1 MSKNYNFFK
10 FKSYFLIVSL
20 LFFSKAF
27 SANWYVNDNSTT
39 GDVYC
44 TAVGNNS
51 NNGNSPA
58 TPKLTLLAAYTA
70 AAAGDTIFIDTGTYS
85 GAGNINLTVAKAN
98 LTFTGAGS
106 LKTVFDNN
114 LASANSNL
122 WLTINANNINI
133 NGISATEFNAISA
146 GKVVTVNGQTVT
158 FNDVIFFNNGNQGN
172 GAIYITSNSNVT
184 YSNSSTTCN
193 ASLLFGG
200 GIDLVGNNS
209 VLNITN
215 CIIATNKKED
225 NGDGGGVLVKGNGN
239 NVTITNTRFE
249 KNDAVNG
256 GAICIMGGTSAA
268 PNLVTIT
275 GSCFEN
281 NKVSQVSSVV
291 NGSAIC
297 IGRGGSTVFKK
308 LSPKTKIIG
317 VEPEGAPSMHQ
328 AIYLEQP
335 VLLDKIDRFVD
346 GAAVKKVGKQTYEV
360 CKDTLDKIILV
371 PEGKVCTTILQ
382 LYNEEAMV
390 VEPAGALSIA
400 ALDFIADE
408 IKGKK
413 VVCIVSG
420 SNNDIE
426 RTEEIK
432 ERSLMYEGLK
442 HYFMIQFPQRPGAL
456 REFVNEV
463 LSESDDI
470 TYFQFIKKNNRDVGP
485 VVVGLEVKN
494 ENDVQSIKLKMNE
507 KGFQFEY
514 LNENDPLL
522 ALLI

>member
-1 MSKNYNFFK
+1 MD
-10 FKSYFLIVSL
+10 
-20 LFFSKAF
+20 LFEKIEQA
-27 SANWYVNDNSTT
+27 
-39 GDVYC
+39 
-44 TAVGNNS
+44 
-51 NNGNSPA
+51 
-58 TPKLTLLAAYTA
+58 K
-70 AAAGDTIFIDTGTYS
+70 
-85 GAGNINLTVAKAN
+85 INLTEVV
-98 LTFTGAGS
+98 
-106 LKTVFDNN
+106 LKTPLQLNTN
-114 LASANSNL
+114 LSEKYQATVYLKREDLQKVRSYKIRGAYNKISHLDAAQKTKGIACASAGNHAQGVAYSCQL
-122 WLTINANNINI
+122 LQIQGKIYMPKTTPKQKIKQVQLFGKSFVEIVLT
-133 NGISATEFNAISA
+133 GD
-146 GKVVTVNGQTVT
+146 T
-158 FNDVIFFNNGNQGN
+158 FDDAFHAAKQ
-172 GAIYITSNSNVT
+172 
-184 YSNSSTTCN
+184 YSNENQLEFIHPFDDVEVIAGQGTVGLEILSEKVSKIDF
-193 ASLLFGG
+193 LLLPIGG
-200 GIDLVGNNS
+200 GGL
-209 VLNITN
+209 
-215 CIIATNKKED
+215 AA
-225 NGDGGGVLVKGNGN
+225 GV
-239 NVTITNTRFE
+239 
-249 KNDAVNG
+249 
-256 GAICIMGGTSAA
+256 
-268 PNLVTIT
+268 
-275 GSCFEN
+275 
-281 NKVSQVSSVV
+281 
-291 NGSAIC
+291 
-297 IGRGGSTVFKK
+297 STVFKK

-317 VEPEGAPSMHQ
+317 VEPEGAPSMQQ

-494 ENDVQSIKLKMNE
+494 ENDIQAIKVKMNS

-514 LNENDPLL
+514 LNENNPLL